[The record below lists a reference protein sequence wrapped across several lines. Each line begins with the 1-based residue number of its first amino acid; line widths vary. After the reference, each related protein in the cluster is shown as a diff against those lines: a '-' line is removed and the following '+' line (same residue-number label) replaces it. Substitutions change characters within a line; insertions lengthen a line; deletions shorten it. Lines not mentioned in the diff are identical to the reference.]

1 MSMYNT
7 SVPVL
12 YEQLVAGGVQEVCGV
27 VEVETHTSCRCGCE
41 EVECTSL
48 QMYDKRMCQC
58 RCRDQGAMGQCLV
71 QYNKVSMYMVVVVVL
86 FTVVVKWLK
95 CASVLFIFGYSPFLN
110 A

>member
-71 QYNKVSMYMVVVVVL
+71 QYNKVSMYMVVVVGGAVYGCG
-86 FTVVVKWLK
+86 KM
-95 CASVLFIFGYSPFLN
+95 CGSSVHIRFLTISEH
-110 A
+110 